1 LYEGEGERGRTARV
15 QEAGFRVQELP
26 HVRDLFPEAVPEP

>member
-1 LYEGEGERGRTARV
+1 MGLEGERARV

-26 HVRDLFPEAVPEP
+26 HVRDLVPEVVPEP